1 MSQVTPL
8 SNAIQEAGNVLPEV
22 AKLFESILSNQDKR
36 GVEKQTNLRYGEHER
51 HILDVYSPSGKTPE
65 SGWPVLIFFHGG
77 GFIRGN
83 KEHRSNIGWF
93 FAQQGY
99 TIIMPNYRLAPQS
112 QWPCGPEDVA
122 SVYQWIV
129 EQKQNQDFDTNN
141 IFLMGESAGAAHV
154 AAASLRKEFQPEHW
168 NIKGAIL
175 LSGPYN
181 ARLEGKARA
190 QFGIDTPDP
199 RNEAYFGSDLSKW
212 DQASTV
218 DHISAD
224 PFPLLISYTEWDL
237 IQMQV
242 QACELFAR
250 LVSEH
255 DFNPDI
261 QCLNH
266 HNHFS
271 QGYSIGTEDRSLS
284 DRLLAF
290 LNQHKH

>member
-1 MSQVTPL
+1 MSQVATL
-8 SNAIQEAGNVLPEV
+8 ANAIQEAGNVLPEI
-22 AKLFESILSNQDKR
+22 AKLFEPILANQDKS
-36 GVEKQTNLRYGEHER
+36 GVEKQTDLRYGKHER
-51 HILDVYSPSGKTPE
+51 HILDVYSPAGNAPE
-65 SGWPVLIFFHGG
+65 GGWPVLIFFHGG

-83 KEHRSNIGWF
+83 KEHRSNMGWF

-99 TIIMPNYRLAPQS
+99 ATIIPNYRLAPES
-112 QWPCGPEDVA
+112 LWPCGPEDVA
-122 SVYQWIV
+122 SVYQWVV
-129 EQKQNQDFDTNN
+129 EQKQSNAFDTNN
-141 IFLMGESAGAAHV
+141 VFLMGESAGAAHV
-154 AAASLRKEFQPEHW
+154 AAASLRKEYQPDHW

-181 ARLEGKARA
+181 ARLEGKART

-218 DHISAD
+218 DHITAK
-224 PFPLLISYTEWDL
+224 PFPLLVSYTEWDL

-250 LVSEH
+250 LVSQHNFQAE
-255 DFNPDI
+255 I
-261 QCLNH
+261 QCLANN
-266 HNHFS
+266 NHFS
-271 QGYSIGTEDRSLS
+271 QGYSIGTEDHVLS

-290 LNQHKH
+290 LNLYTS

>member
-1 MSQVTPL
+1 MSQVTSL
-8 SNAIQEAGNVLPEV
+8 AHAIQEAGNLLPEI
-22 AKLFESILSNQDKR
+22 AKLFDPILANQDKSA
-36 GVEKQTNLRYGEHER
+36 VEKQTDLRYGEHER
-51 HILDVYSPSGKTPE
+51 HTLDVYSPSGNAPE
-65 SGWPVLIFFHGG
+65 GGWPVLIFFHGG
-77 GFIRGN
+77 GFIRGH
-83 KEHRSNIGWF
+83 KEHRSNMGWF
-93 FAQQGY
+93 FAQQGF
-99 TIIMPNYRLAPQS
+99 TTVIPNYRLAPES

-122 SVYQWIV
+122 SVYQWVV
-129 EQKQNQDFDTNN
+129 EQKQDYEFNINN

-154 AAASLRKEFQPEHW
+154 AAASLRKEFQPDHW

-199 RNEAYFGSDLSKW
+199 RNEAYFGSDFSKW

-218 DHISAD
+218 DHITAK

-250 LVSEH
+250 LVSQH
-255 DFNPDI
+255 DFQAEI
-261 QCLNH
+261 QYLAN

-271 QGYSIGTEDRSLS
+271 QGYSIGTEDRVLS

-290 LNQHKH
+290 LHHHTS